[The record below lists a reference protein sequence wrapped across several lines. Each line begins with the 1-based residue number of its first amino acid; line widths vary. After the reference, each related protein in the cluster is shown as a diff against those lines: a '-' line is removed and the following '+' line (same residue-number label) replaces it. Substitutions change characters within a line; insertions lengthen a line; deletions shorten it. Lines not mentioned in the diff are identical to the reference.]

1 MGRTR
6 ELAAVAVLALT
17 LPLAGCAQG
26 DIVVESGGQSGAQS
40 GGGATSP
47 NLDSERVDAVLGAIS
62 SAVSAGDEKKDA
74 ELLRPRVSDPALR
87 MRKAQYALATA
98 DGSAVPALDF
108 TAQSLT
114 ITNAATWPRA
124 VVDVSQAGDG
134 GLPNVFLITQEGAR
148 DPYRLQSW
156 VRLLGGT
163 SLTTLSIE
171 QGAPY
176 LDGDATGYQ
185 VTPADAVSGY
195 VDMLNAGTA
204 GDDTFTADEFAS
216 IYLADAKSL
225 NDSVQAA
232 GKVTAEAHTGD
243 FPVSGVVLADGSAL
257 VSGAFTYSHVYART
271 VARSTMKLGG
281 RAAALNEGDDAVI
294 GTITVNYLVTALFR
308 IPAEG
313 ADGKVS
319 LVGVERAIEST
330 SRDDSAKPEGE

>member
-1 MGRTR
+1 MRRTR
-6 ELAAVAVLALT
+6 ELAALTALALA
-17 LPLAGCAQG
+17 LPLASCAQG
-26 DIVVESGGQSGAQS
+26 DIVVESGSQSGAQS
-40 GGGATSP
+40 GAQSGSP
-47 NLDSERVDAVLGAIS
+47 NLDADRIDSLLGSIGTTMA
-62 SAVSAGDEKKDA
+62 AGDEKKDV
-74 ELLRPRVSDPALR
+74 ELLRPRVADPALR

-98 DGSAVPALDF
+98 DGSDVPTLDF

-114 ITNAATWPRA
+114 VTNDSAWPRA
-124 VVDVSQAGDG
+124 VVDVSEADDG
-134 GLPNVFLITQEGAR
+134 GLPYVFLITQQGAR
-148 DPYRLQSW
+148 DPYKLQSW

-163 SLTTLSIE
+163 SITTLSIE

-176 LDGDATGYQ
+176 LDGDATGF
-185 VTPADAVSGY
+185 TMSPTDAVSGY
-195 VDMLNAGTA
+195 VDMLNAGNA
-204 GDDTFTADEFAS
+204 GDDTFTTDEFAT

-232 GKVTAEAHTGD
+232 GNVKAEASTGD

-257 VSGAFTYSHVYART
+257 VSAAFTYSHVYDRT

-281 RAAALNEGDDAVI
+281 KAAALNEGDDSVI
-294 GTITVNYLVTALFR
+294 GTVTVNYLVTALFR

-313 ADGKVS
+313 AQGKVS